1 MINVLIIVRSKTL
14 IASDYYFW
22 KNNKN
27 FYINNKTLCS
37 FNLYDFIMIK

>member
-1 MINVLIIVRSKTL
+1 MKNLLIIVRSKTL

-27 FYINNKTLCS
+27 FKIKHYVHSI
-37 FNLYDFIMIK
+37 FMILS